1 MATAA
6 TWTDSD
12 LLRRLRRRDRTAW
25 EELYRTYEKRLYGFA
40 YRLSGN
46 QHDAADLFQETF
58 VRALPK
64 LDRLPPERANIGAY
78 LFATAKNLFLKQTER
93 TKRALPVDEVP
104 EPAEPGDIEEDPQ
117 RAALLRRQQ
126 DEVRIANDKLAPR
139 QRLVLALRE
148 LEDKSYAEIGELI
161 GLNENA
167 VAQLILR
174 ARQSLRDELRLVQVD
189 RSKLSEVCQGY
200 LPLLSAHLDG
210 QLRGAKQT
218 ETLAHLES
226 CEDCQKALADME
238 EAKRRYRALVPPLVA
253 IVALREKV
261 DAALAANGYWDT
273 PAGGHPVPCA
283 GLGRR
288 GMLVATIAGVA
299 ILGGLVIGVG
309 GGGGAQPPDSAGSVQ
324 AGAPAEASAVSSEQ
338 PSTPPSSH
346 STAPESTTG
355 PDETTEGETGP
366 HPASGEGDP
375 SAVGDASAGGD
386 NQPDTSGRENGT
398 SNEPEPNDS
407 QGGGAEQPVAN
418 GGASGGGGGPESDDS
433 QGGGRGSSQ
442 GGEGSR
448 GDEGSQTDDSIPAG
462 EGSRGDG
469 TSQPDDESRGDETPP
484 EDDGEAADGSRGDE
498 TPPEDDGSRDDASS
512 RESGSLADEG
522 TRGGESPPEDDGSR
536 GDTSSQADSGSQ
548 ESDGSRGDAA
558 SQTDETTRTDEGS
571 EADDTSRAD
580 DSAQRT
586 KALE

>member
-12 LLRRLRRRDRTAW
+12 LLLRLRRRDRSAW
-25 EELYRTYEKRLYGFA
+25 EELYRTYERRLYGFA

-46 QHDAADLFQETF
+46 QHDAADLVQETF

-78 LFATAKNLFLKQTER
+78 LFATAKNLFLKQKER

-126 DEVRIANDKLAPR
+126 DEVRMANGKLAPR

-148 LEDKSYAEIGELI
+148 LEDKSYAEIGELV

-174 ARQSLRDELRLVQVD
+174 ARQSLREELRLVQVD

-226 CEDCQKALADME
+226 CEDCQKALTDME

-273 PAGGHPVPCA
+273 PAGGHTLRAGGHALRA

-288 GMLVATIAGVA
+288 GILVATIAGLA
-299 ILGGLVIGVG
+299 ILGSLVIGVG
-309 GGGGAQPPDSAGSVQ
+309 GGGGADSRGAAESVQ
-324 AGAPAEASAVSSEQ
+324 ASSPAGEASAVSNEET
-338 PSTPPSSH
+338 STSPSSD
-346 STAPESTTG
+346 SAAQES
-355 PDETTEGETGP
+355 PSSPAETTDGETGQQ
-366 HPASGEGDP
+366 PASGDGDP
-375 SAVGDASAGGD
+375 SAVSDAGGGGN
-386 NQPDTSGRENGT
+386 NQPDAKRRREWRKQRARAQRLPGR
-398 SNEPEPNDS
+398 
-407 QGGGAEQPVAN
+407 QH
-418 GGASGGGGGPESDDS
+418 
-433 QGGGRGSSQ
+433 R
-442 GGEGSR
+442 
-448 GDEGSQTDDSIPAG
+448 
-462 EGSRGDG
+462 
-469 TSQPDDESRGDETPP
+469 
-484 EDDGEAADGSRGDE
+484 AARRERRSEWR
-498 TPPEDDGSRDDASS
+498 RRRS
-512 RESGSLADEG
+512 RERRLPGRRRWLPG
-522 TRGGESPPEDDGSR
+522 RRGFPGR
-536 GDTSSQADSGSQ
+536 
-548 ESDGSRGDAA
+548 R
-558 SQTDETTRTDEGS
+558 
-571 EADDTSRAD
+571 
-580 DSAQRT
+580 
-586 KALE
+586 